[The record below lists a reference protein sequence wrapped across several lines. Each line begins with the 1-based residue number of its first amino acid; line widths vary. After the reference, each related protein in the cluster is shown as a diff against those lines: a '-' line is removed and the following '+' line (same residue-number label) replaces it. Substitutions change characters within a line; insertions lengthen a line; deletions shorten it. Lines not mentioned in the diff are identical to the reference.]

1 MAEGQTVG
9 RYTLL
14 EQVGKGGMAEV
25 FKAEERLPDGTRRV
39 VAVKRLFPQLAADRE
54 FVGMFVNEARIASSM
69 VHPNIVR
76 THDLINAG
84 SHYYIIM
91 EFLAGMDLEDLI
103 VHSPPGRLAMSLH
116 EIAYA
121 VHEVALGLGYAHRG
135 GADPASGPVVHR
147 DISPGNVLIDCTGR
161 VLITDF
167 GIARAAQYAQS
178 TMPGVLKGKYEY
190 MSPEYVAGKP
200 FDGRSDLFSLG
211 VVLYE
216 LLTGANPFLAV
227 LPKDTWERVLGHQP
241 PPPSQLCRQVP
252 QALDAIVDQA
262 LCKDPD
268 GRIPSGEIFARALQP
283 FIGKPEATARVLGR
297 RVSRALEHPAA
308 DAGAEPLAAFLPDDE
323 DEDAEGTDAAEHT
336 AEMHMDELL
345 GLVEPQQ
352 APRPDFASLADESS
366 ATREPTVPGKAAGGR
381 RRRWPWLAL
390 GLLLLAGAGLAV
402 SLLWPRPTG
411 FLTVTADRRSEVY
424 VDGERMGLAPLKRLP
439 LDPGRYA
446 VEVRRPG
453 SQRVKSYRRAI
464 VADRETR
471 LRVRWTRRRRRRR
484 LRRRRKSRQR
494 PRANRRKKRRR
505 R

>member
-484 LRRRRKSRQR
+484 LRRRKKSRQR